1 MNPALVI
8 FLKEL
13 KETLRD
19 KRTVIGAFVVPV
31 FLIMLMTN
39 LMTSLEKAVGDEARI
54 ELTVVGSQDN
64 PLVQRLKD
72 SNRASIEVSTD
83 LEKAKESLKKGRT
96 GLVLE
101 FKDVVMG
108 EQIQARA
115 FYDGQKPL
123 SLAAFAGIRQ
133 AVAEANRQALTQVL
147 TAQGLDAS
155 KAEAMKLDSE
165 DVAKD
170 KGVASGTWVSLIPY
184 LIILWAFYGGFS
196 MVSDLVAG
204 EKERKT
210 METLLLS
217 PIPRSAVVIGK
228 YAALFVVCLL
238 SGLMSLV
245 GLALAG
251 LQSGGGGSVSVGP
264 GPLLAFVVVL
274 LPLVALYSGVL
285 LAVSAL
291 AKTMREAQT
300 YLTIVSFLVM
310 TPAISSQFVGFT
322 GADRAEWVQWTPIL
336 NTAIAMTQALRD
348 QIDWTLVGKAALV
361 SLVLAIVAA
370 YACVRIFNR
379 ETILQRT

>member
-1 MNPALVI
+1 VNPALVI

-64 PLVQRLKD
+64 PLVQKLKE
-72 SNRASIEVSTD
+72 SNRATIEVSSD
-83 LEKAKESLKKGRT
+83 LEKAKDRLRKGRT

-101 FKDVVMG
+101 FKDVVLG

-147 TAQGLDAS
+147 TNQGLDAS
-155 KAEAMKLDSE
+155 KAEAMKLESE

-228 YAALFVVCLL
+228 YGALFVVCLL

-251 LQSGGGGSVSVGP
+251 LQSGGGGGVTIGP

-285 LAVSAL
+285 LSVSAL

-300 YLTIVSFLVM
+300 YLTVVSFLVM

-322 GADRAEWVQWTPIL
+322 GADRTEWVQWTPIL
-336 NTAIAMTQALRD
+336 NTAIVMTQALRD

-361 SLVLAIVAA
+361 SLVLAAAAA
-370 YACVRIFNR
+370 YACVRIFSR

>member
-1 MNPALVI
+1 VNPALVI

-64 PLVQRLKD
+64 PLVQKLKE
-72 SNRASIEVSTD
+72 SNRATIEVSSD
-83 LEKAKESLKKGRT
+83 LEKARDRLRKGRT

-101 FKDVVMG
+101 FKDVVLG

-147 TAQGLDAS
+147 TNQGLDAS
-155 KAEAMKLDSE
+155 KAEAMKLESE

-228 YAALFVVCLL
+228 YGALFVVCLL

-251 LQSGGGGSVSVGP
+251 LQSGGGGGVTIGP

-285 LAVSAL
+285 LSVSAL

-300 YLTIVSFLVM
+300 YLTVVSFLVM

-322 GADRAEWVQWTPIL
+322 GADRTEWVQWTPIL
-336 NTAIAMTQALRD
+336 NTAIVMTQALRD

-361 SLVLAIVAA
+361 SLVLAAAAA
-370 YACVRIFNR
+370 YACVRIFSR